1 MSKLIN
7 QNRFQAVISKI
18 GKLTDD
24 NANSVLNEY
33 VEDVWADFYQNF
45 SHITISDYD
54 KANEYVKQIAEVLI
68 MANK

>member
-1 MSKLIN
+1 LKLIN

-24 NANSVLNEY
+24 NINTVLNEY
-33 VEDVWADFYQNF
+33 VEDVWTDFYQNF

-54 KANEYVKQIAEVLI
+54 KANEYVKQIAGILI
-68 MANK
+68 TDNL